1 MADEGNVTIIKKIKK
16 GGHAHHGGAW
26 KVAYADFVT
35 AMMAFFLLLWLL
47 NSVTQ
52 EQLEGISNYFA
63 PASISA
69 TTSGAGGILGGQTMN
84 AEGSMVSDRSKPT
97 ISLELPPP
105 KLGTGGESAAGK
117 EAETVSEEQAQ
128 KVLEEKENE
137 QFEQAAE
144 EIKQAIESVPSL
156 KELARSLILDDTAE
170 GLRIQIVDQD
180 GLAMFPSGSADMYEH
195 TYRVLGLVAK
205 VVASMPQKIAI
216 SGHTDASQFVTST
229 GYSNWEL
236 SADRANASRRAL
248 VHLGVP
254 DDRVARVVGK
264 ADTEP
269 LLKETPKDA
278 KNRRISIVLLRESR
292 QKAKEQS
299 KPISVV
305 PDSDLPTDGKPTG
318 EAEGGSP
325 SGQPISDGAPTDG
338 AQPGSGGRQTEEG
351 TSLPLPPPA
360 APETTGPKPFV
371 PEELPMNLL
380 PAPSIDETGQSTIE
394 LTPGNAQ

>member
-1 MADEGNVTIIKKIKK
+1 MAKDGNVTIIKKIKK
-16 GGHAHHGGAW
+16 GGHASHGGAW

-84 AEGSMVSDRSKPT
+84 AEGTMVSDRSKPT

-105 KLGTGGESAAGK
+105 RLGTGGDAASGK
-117 EAETVSEEQAQ
+117 ETETDPTEEQAQ
-128 KVLEEKENE
+128 KVLEEKEE
-137 QFEQAAE
+137 QQFEQAAE
-144 EIKQAIESVPSL
+144 EIRQAIESVPSM
-156 KELARSLILDDTAE
+156 KELARSLVLDDTPE

-180 GLAMFPSGSADMYEH
+180 GLAMFPSGSSDMYEH

-205 VVASMPQKIAI
+205 VVTNMPQKIAI
-216 SGHTDASQFVTST
+216 SGHTDASPFVTST

-248 VHLGVP
+248 IHLGVP
-254 DDRVARVVGK
+254 ADRVARVVGK
-264 ADTEP
+264 AEMEP
-269 LLKETPKDA
+269 LLLGDPKNS

-292 QKAKEQS
+292 KKKQEES
-299 KPISVV
+299 RPIS
-305 PDSDLPTDGKPTG
+305 
-318 EAEGGSP
+318 
-325 SGQPISDGAPTDG
+325 I
-338 AQPGSGGRQTEEG
+338 
-351 TSLPLPPPA
+351 
-360 APETTGPKPFV
+360 V
-371 PEELPMNLL
+371 PESTLPYEGDMRREESSPTETPFKRPIQWKVFRKQLLERMAKLLLNLAL
-380 PAPSIDETGQSTIE
+380 EIPND
-394 LTPGNAQ
+394 